1 MSNDTPTAQFTRT
14 LPTAADTGRLGRA
27 LAHACRE
34 CASAVTEHGL
44 QVNLR
49 GDLGVGKTALVR
61 GWLRAFGVSGPIR
74 SPTFAVMEPYVV
86 TLHQSPAAG
95 RDGLEAQSISSLDF
109 YHFDFYRFADP
120 VEFSSAGFRE
130 QFGPG
135 RICAIEWPER
145 AGDRLPRADLTI
157 TLQVQGDGR
166 TATLEAASTLGHACL
181 ENALKEF
188 DTTAAD

>member
-1 MSNDTPTAQFTRT
+1 LARLHWCADAARLRRERT
-14 LPTAADTGRLGRA
+14 DSQPDV
-27 LAHACRE
+27 C
-34 CASAVTEHGL
+34 
-44 QVNLR
+44 
-49 GDLGVGKTALVR
+49 
-61 GWLRAFGVSGPIR
+61 
-74 SPTFAVMEPYVV
+74 
-86 TLHQSPAAG
+86 
-95 RDGLEAQSISSLDF
+95 RDGAVCRDFASIARRRSRRLEAQSISSLDF